1 MVQVVK
7 SEWHQVE
14 KRYVIE
20 LDEQLLEE
28 LFPDKEEDE
37 IQVILQNLENGTL
50 DINDVLNEADENMYD
65 LPWEYVDEDWWT
77 DRKGGYD
84 ITYAIEKQ

>member
-20 LDEQLLEE
+20 LDEQLLQE

-37 IQVILQNLENGTL
+37 IQVILQNLENGTQ

-77 DRKGGYD
+77 ERKGGYD
-84 ITYAIEKQ
+84 ITYAIED

>member
-37 IQVILQNLENGTL
+37 IQVILQNLENGTQ

-77 DRKGGYD
+77 ERKGGYD
-84 ITYAIEKQ
+84 ITYAIED

>member
-1 MVQVVK
+1 MVQVIK

-20 LDEQLLEE
+20 LDEQLLQE
-28 LFPDKEEDE
+28 LFSDKEEDE
-37 IQVILQNLENGTL
+37 IQVILQNLENGTQ
-50 DINDVLNEADENMYD
+50 DINDLLNEADENMYD
-65 LPWEYVDEDWWT
+65 LPWEYIDEDWWT

-84 ITYAIEKQ
+84 ITYAIED